1 MSSGRRA
8 SRGGASQ
15 GVMYDDIQ
23 GTLRQRTVEALRDPV
38 LAGNLRTA
46 GTAWGEQRAGIERDY
61 PFQEMRERAR
71 EIRRGNVRHLPELLT
86 ELQQNVRAN
95 GGTVVRAADADEA
108 CRYITGLARAR
119 GARTVAKSKSMAT
132 EEIKLNDA
140 LEAAGLEVVETDLG
154 EWILQLAN
162 QHPTHIIAP
171 AIHLNREQVAELFR
185 AECGGTME
193 VPEDREGLVAHA
205 RTRLREK
212 FAQAEIGISGVNL
225 AVASTGTVCV
235 VENEGNARLVTS
247 QPRIHVAV
255 MGMERVVADWDE
267 AAHIL
272 QVLPMAA
279 IGYDAANYVNLI
291 SGPRREGEADGP
303 EEFHL
308 VIVDGGRG
316 ALRGS
321 EFEEVLSCIRCGA
334 CLYSCPMWRNVGGQ
348 AYGSPYSG
356 PIGAVITPLLE
367 GPASPGS
374 RDLPFM
380 SSLCGACGD
389 ACPVGIP
396 LQDLLVKAR
405 ARARSPEKTKAGLA
419 FRVWGLAWRR
429 GMTYRMSIAWW
440 RLMLR
445 VRARKGWVYRLPGP
459 GRAWTL
465 VRDMPSK
472 WPPRR

>member
-1 MSSGRRA
+1 MSTRRR
-8 SRGGASQ
+8 RGQ
-15 GVMYDDIQ
+15 GGVTYDDVT
-23 GTLRQRTVEALRDPV
+23 GTLRERTVKAMRDPA
-38 LAGNLRTA
+38 LAANLRTA
-46 GTAWGEQRAGIERDY
+46 GTAWAEQRQVMEHEYG
-61 PFQEMRERAR
+61 FNEMRDRAR
-71 EIRRGNVRHLPELLT
+71 DIRRSNIRELPALLT
-86 ELQQNVRAN
+86 ELQHNVREN
-95 GGTVVRAADADEA
+95 GGTVVRAADAAEA
-108 CRYITGLARAR
+108 CRYIVGLARAR

-140 LEAAGLEVVETDLG
+140 LEDAGLEVVETDLG

-162 QHPTHIIAP
+162 EHPTHIIAP
-171 AIHLNREQVAELFR
+171 AIHLNKEQVAELFR
-185 AECGGTME
+185 AESDGE
-193 VPEDREGLVAHA
+193 VPDDREGLVAHA

-225 AVASTGTVCV
+225 AVADTGTVCI

-255 MGMERVVADWDE
+255 MGMERVVANWDE

-279 IGYDAANYVNLI
+279 IGYDAANYVNRI
-291 SGPRREGEADGP
+291 SGPRRDGESDGP

-321 EFEEVLSCIRCGA
+321 EFEEALSCIRCGA

-348 AYGSPYSG
+348 TYGSPYSG
-356 PIGAVITPLLE
+356 PIGAVITPLFE
-367 GPASPGS
+367 GPSSPGS

-405 ARARSPEKTKAGLA
+405 ERSRSPEKTKAGWA
-419 FRVWGLAWRR
+419 FRLWSLMWRQGITYRVTIAAWRLGLRIR
-429 GMTYRMSIAWW
+429 G
-440 RLMLR
+440 
-445 VRARKGWVYRLPGP
+445 KDGWVRRLPGP
-459 GRAWTL
+459 GAEWTR
-465 VRDMPSK
+465 VRDMPSR